1 MGLWEARGDS
11 QERGS
16 EAAPR
21 VTGALRH
28 PQGGPVDY
36 RLWSPVLP
44 GTPPA
49 PVP

>member
-1 MGLWEARGDS
+1 MGLWEKRGDS

-21 VTGALRH
+21 VTGAQRH
-28 PQGGPVDY
+28 LQGGPVDY
-36 RLWSPVLP
+36 GLWSWVLP
-44 GTPPA
+44 GTPLA